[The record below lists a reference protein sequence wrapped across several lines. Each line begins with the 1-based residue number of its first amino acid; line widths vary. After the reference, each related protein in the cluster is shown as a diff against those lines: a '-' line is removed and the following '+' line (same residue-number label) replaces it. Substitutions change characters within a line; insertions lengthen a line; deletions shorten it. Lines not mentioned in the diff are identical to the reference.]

1 LKSDGWSFID
11 LTAVDRLHLAA
22 GTEPVDR
29 FEIVMQLLHLEK
41 KDRLMVRAGIA
52 GDPPTIASITKVW
65 PAANAFERE
74 VYDLFGV
81 RFEGHPD
88 LTRIM
93 LPDEWEGH
101 PLRKDYG
108 VGKVTV
114 QYLPQP
120 VLQVTGDQGT
130 STVDSHEPVDRLG
143 QAGPPRRGAK

>member
-1 LKSDGWSFID
+1 LRDQGWTFID

-41 KDRLMVRAGIA
+41 KERLLVRAGIA
-52 GDPPTIASITKVW
+52 GDPPTIGSLAEVW
-65 PAANAFERE
+65 PAASSYERE
-74 VYDLFGV
+74 VFDLFGV
-81 RFEGHPD
+81 RFEGHPN

-120 VLQVTGDQGT
+120 VLQGTGDQGP
-130 STVDSHEPVDRLG
+130 SGADSHEPVDRLG
-143 QAGPPRRGAK
+143 QAGPPKRGSR